1 MRLPSEAMRYVNV
14 KSASKTASGAKVF
27 NLADF
32 RKNPKTTHKP
42 SAEET
47 VRNHYRVFG
56 MLADHILAC
65 AELLA
70 TLDELGGQHG

>member
-1 MRLPSEAMRYVNV
+1 MANV
-14 KSASKTASGAKVF
+14 KGASTSAGGAQVF

-32 RKNPKTTHKP
+32 RKNSSTTRKQ

-56 MLADHILAC
+56 LLADHILSC
-65 AELLA
+65 AQLLA
-70 TLDELGGQHG
+70 TLDEPGGQHG

>member
-1 MRLPSEAMRYVNV
+1 MTKVNNV
-14 KSASKTASGAKVF
+14 PKSAGGAQVF

-32 RKNPKTTHKP
+32 RKNPKATRKP
-42 SAEET
+42 SAEEL

-56 MLADHILAC
+56 VLADHILAC

>member
-1 MRLPSEAMRYVNV
+1 MANV
-14 KSASKTASGAKVF
+14 KSASKAAGSAQVF

-32 RKNPKTTHKP
+32 RKNPKATRKS
-42 SAEET
+42 SAEEL
-47 VRNHYRVFG
+47 VHNHYRVFG
-56 MLADHILAC
+56 MLSDHILAC